1 MALKASLGQYYSADS
16 PLHRAD
22 PRAKIACALIF
33 MLSCPFIATPPQ
45 LILAFAAAGAAV
57 RLAHIPLA
65 RFAAQMRPLAV
76 FFVVTSL
83 VNLFFVHDGAPVAA
97 LGPLVIH
104 EGGVSAAV
112 LYTLRFVLMLA
123 VGSLLLFSTA
133 PTALT
138 DGIERLLAPLDRLG
152 ASSSEIALT
161 ISIALRFVPILA
173 QEARDVVDAQIAR
186 GATLG
191 ANRLATYARL
201 CVPMLAPL
209 FSSALRHAEA
219 LGIALEARCY
229 TGGAGRT
236 HYRPLKISM
245 KKDGPLIAGTVVYLL
260 GIAALALFA

>member
-1 MALKASLGQYYSADS
+1 MALKASLGQYFSADS

-22 PRAKIACALIF
+22 PRAKIVCALIF

-45 LILAFAAAGAAV
+45 LALAFVAAGVAV
-57 RLAHIPLA
+57 GCARIPLA
-65 RFAAQMRPLAV
+65 RFAAQMRPLAI

-83 VNLFFVHDGAPVAA
+83 INLFFVQDGAVTVA
-97 LGPLVIH
+97 LGPLAIH
-104 EGGVSAAV
+104 EGGITAAV
-112 LYTLRFVLMLA
+112 LYTLRFLLMLA
-123 VGSLLLFSTA
+123 AGSLLLFTTS

-161 ISIALRFVPILA
+161 ISIALRFVPILS

-186 GATLG
+186 GAALG
-191 ANRLATYARL
+191 GSRLATYARI
-201 CVPMLAPL
+201 CIPMLAPL

-219 LGIALEARCY
+219 LGCALEARCY

-236 HYRPLKISM
+236 HYRPLRIRM
-245 KKDGPLIAGTVVYLL
+245 KNDGPLIVGTAVYLL
-260 GIAALALFA
+260 ALIALAVLL